1 MDSMEPGRMS
11 QTKKVEDQR
20 IMSEDVGQPLVTDHA
35 QTQDAKVLAE
45 IQKEEEEQQ
54 AAEWFY

>member
-1 MDSMEPGRMS
+1 MEPGRMS

-54 AAEWFY
+54 AAE